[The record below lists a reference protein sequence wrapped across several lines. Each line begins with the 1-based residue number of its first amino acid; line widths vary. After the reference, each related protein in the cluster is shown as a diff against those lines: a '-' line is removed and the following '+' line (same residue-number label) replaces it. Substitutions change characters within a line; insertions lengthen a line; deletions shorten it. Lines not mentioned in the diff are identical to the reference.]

1 MGCIF
6 ERGSAMVSK
15 NPANK
20 SLTMKEWHDILQR
33 IMTSYGVISRFI
45 NPEELFEINLTPAQI
60 KTLTCFSGDEEM
72 NMTELSQHLG
82 VAMPTMTGMADLL
95 ISV

>member
-1 MGCIF
+1 
-6 ERGSAMVSK
+6 
-15 NPANK
+15 
-20 SLTMKEWHDILQR
+20 
-33 IMTSYGVISRFI
+33 MTSYGVISRFI

-60 KTLTCFSGDEEM
+60 KTLTCFSGDEKM

-82 VAMPTMTGMADLL
+82 VALPTMTGMADLL

>member
-1 MGCIF
+1 
-6 ERGSAMVSK
+6 MVSQ
-15 NPANK
+15 NPAIK
-20 SLTMKEWHDILQR
+20 SLSKKDWHDILQS

-60 KTLTCFSGDEEM
+60 KTLTCFSGEEEFKM
-72 NMTELSQHLG
+72 SELSKHLG

>member
-1 MGCIF
+1 
-6 ERGSAMVSK
+6 
-15 NPANK
+15 
-20 SLTMKEWHDILQR
+20 
-33 IMTSYGVISRFI
+33 MTSYGVISRFI

-95 ISV
+95 TKAKMLKWKRDLIDRRILIASLTDSGRGTLKKTDEY